1 MFSQT
6 WWMSSEITSL
16 FSKKHY
22 MSMCCS
28 VITLTLQ
35 FPTINFW
42 IIILSQICRL
52 RWPASEAAMV
62 LSDDAKESLIERSY
76 RPPARRDR
84 VQVGVHVTEDVR
96 DALKQL
102 SLHERMP
109 VQVLLCQA
117 INDLFEKHGI
127 ERLAM
132 KLSCRAVGPRKSV
145 SAALGRFRLAV
156 AYRRRGKG

>member
-1 MFSQT
+1 VVEHAPGLELEFVAQLVG
-6 WWMSSEITSL
+6 WDQGA
-16 FSKKHY
+16 KYY

-28 VITLTLQ
+28 VNTLTLQ
-35 FPTINFW
+35 FSAINF
-42 IIILSQICRL
+42 SGICFASDLPVIR
-52 RWPASEAAMV
+52 PVSEAAMV
-62 LSDDAKESLIERSY
+62 LSDDAQESLVGIAY

-102 SLHERMP
+102 SLHQRMP

-127 ERLAM
+127 ERLADETI
-132 KLSCRAVGPRKSV
+132 LPRGG
-145 SAALGRFRLAV
+145 AAQIAH
-156 AYRRRGKG
+156 RGTRQVPARNGI